1 MVKIQYFC
9 DSCVGR
15 NQIFVSFKNLHTAFI
30 LLLLLVVASCST
42 QKDGFSYRVYHN
54 TTAHFNGYFNAD
66 QSIQKGYKKIVEAYK
81 PDYDNILPMFII
93 GTEETAKGSFPE
105 MERAIEKSEKVI
117 NRHTIKKEANKE
129 KKRPTFNKWIDENY
143 MVIGRS
149 HFYKRNWQKAEQVF
163 KYVSGKYD
171 EKNTQLSSATWLSRA
186 YTEMGEYSK
195 AIQALNRSEPTSEHD
210 KQLVAEY
217 YMAMSDAYLRQ
228 GDLVEAAKKLEKAI
242 DNIPKKRDR
251 ARPHFILA
259 QIYQRSNRS
268 SDALTHFDAVIRSR
282 PPYELEFYAKINK
295 ALSFSRRGGNSEQI
309 KKELVRMLKD
319 EKNENYLD
327 QIYFALGDLAL
338 EEQDRPTAIFYF
350 EESLKA
356 SVSNKKMRAKTFL
369 RLADLYFDQRQYK
382 DAQVAYDSTS
392 KNMAIDHPRYREVK
406 ARAESLNELVQYL
419 DKIQL
424 SDSLNKLC
432 SMSEIQRE
440 RALRKAVK
448 DAEREAE
455 ERRRKD
461 EELAAQAQTNA
472 TASVQ
477 GGNFWAYNP
486 ALREKGQRNFKD
498 YWGERPLKDNWRL
511 TTRLSRD
518 FGTPDESIVVATNPN
533 EPQETAEDRYKVPTL
548 DELKS
553 NLPCEDGAKMQKM
566 QVDLAEAYY
575 RAGVI
580 YKEKLDDPD
589 NALDTWEQCILDL
602 EESDFHPMTH
612 YQLYRTWVYKEQ
624 LAYYKKNPLC
634 ETCASVYWASEIKN
648 RYPGSDWAKLID
660 NPEYLDAQDEK
671 NKKEVAAYQEVYALF
686 SQRNYTEALGSCNKV
701 LAEEPDNHLQC
712 KYKLLHALSVGY
724 TDGSLGIRENFV
736 AELNAIK
743 SSCQGT
749 EEADRAT
756 EILKNIN
763 KEAGIPESG
772 NSGNS
777 GNAGSEANN
786 SNPPTPEVTFKTDMN
801 GEFYVAFVLPVQGT
815 DMTKAKASLTDY
827 NANNFS
833 SSGYKVT
840 NNLLDKNNH
849 IILIKPFQGAAAAM
863 EYLNTISGEAR
874 VMSDLGEADRTS
886 FVISKSNYI
895 TLFKNKNLDSYLQFY
910 SENF

>member
-1 MVKIQYFC
+1 M
-9 DSCVGR
+9 
-15 NQIFVSFKNLHTAFI
+15 SFKNLHTALV
-30 LLLLLVVASCST
+30 LLLLLVIASCST

-66 QSIQKGYKKIVEAYK
+66 QSIIKGYKKIVEAYK

-117 NRHTIKKEANKE
+117 NRHTIKKEANKD
-129 KKRPTFNKWIDENY
+129 KKKPVFNKWIDENY

-149 HFYKRNWQKAEQVF
+149 HFYKRNWTKAEQVF
-163 KYVSGKYD
+163 RFVNGKYD
-171 EKNTQLSSATWLSRA
+171 EKDTQLSSATWLSRT

-195 AIQALNRSEPTSEHD
+195 AIQALNRFEPVPEND
-210 KQLVAEY
+210 KKLVADY
-217 YMAMSDAYLRQ
+217 YMAMADAYLRQ
-228 GDLVEAAKKLEKAI
+228 GDLVEAAKKLDKAI
-242 DNIPKKRDR
+242 DYIPKKKDK

-295 ALSFSRRGGNSEQI
+295 ALSFSRRGGSSDQI
-309 KKELVRMLKD
+309 KKELMRMLKD

-338 EEQDRPTAIFYF
+338 EEQNRETAIFYF

-382 DAQVAYDSTS
+382 DAQLAYDSTS
-392 KNMAIDHPRYREVK
+392 KNMSIDHPRYREVK
-406 ARAESLNELVQYL
+406 ARAESLNELVLYL

-424 SDSLNKLC
+424 TDSLNKLC
-432 SMSEIQRE
+432 SMSEIERE

-448 DAEREAE
+448 DAERAAE
-455 ERRRKD
+455 ERRIRD
-461 EELAAQAQTNA
+461 EELAAQAQNNA
-472 TASVQ
+472 TATVT

-486 ALREKGQRNFKD
+486 TLREKGQRSFKE

-511 TTRLSRD
+511 ASRLSRD
-518 FGTPDESIVVATNPN
+518 FGSPDESIVVVNTPGQ
-533 EPQETAEDRYKVPTL
+533 PQETAEDRYKVPSL
-548 DELKS
+548 DELRS
-553 NLPCEDGAKMQKM
+553 TLPCADDKQMQKNL
-566 QVDLAEAYY
+566 VDLAEAYY

-580 YKEKLDDPD
+580 YKENLDDPD
-589 NALDTWEQCILDL
+589 NALDTWEQCVLNI
-602 EESDFHPMTH
+602 EESDFHPMTY
-612 YQLYRTWVYKEQ
+612 YQLYRTWLYKEQ
-624 LAYYKKNPLC
+624 LAGYKKNPLC
-634 ETCASVYWASEIKN
+634 ETCASAYWAQEVKN

-671 NKKEVAAYQEVYALF
+671 NKREVAAYQEVYNLF
-686 SQRNYTEALGSCNKV
+686 AQRNYTEVLGACNKV

-712 KYKLLHALSVGY
+712 KYKLLRALSIGY
-724 TDGSLGIRENFV
+724 TDGSLGIRENFI

-743 SSCQGT
+743 ASCAGT

-763 KEAGIPESG
+763 KEAGIVENNSGGNNTSG
-772 NSGNS
+772 NN
-777 GNAGSEANN
+777 E
-786 SNPPTPEVTFKTDMN
+786 SNVGTPQPEVSFKTDMN
-801 GEFYVAFVLPVQGT
+801 GEFYVAVILPVQGT
-815 DMTKAKASLTDY
+815 DMTKAKSSLTDY
-827 NANNFS
+827 NATNYS

-849 IILIKPFQGAAAAM
+849 IVLVKPFQGAALAM
-863 EYLNTISGEAR
+863 EYLNTLSGEEK
-874 VMSDLGEADRTS
+874 VMNDLGNADRIT
-886 FVISKSNYI
+886 FVISKANYI
-895 TLFKNKNLDSYLQFY
+895 TLFKNKNLDAYVQFY
-910 SENF
+910 NENF